1 MRDGG
6 LPAAGLRCFKI
17 SLRGCVSMKRFVSLL
32 LSAVLLLGLFAG
44 CRKEPAVGTQT
55 PDQWPGAAELAEAVF
70 SRSGFDGDTNGL
82 ERLSA
87 DKDEAVFLSDY
98 LANAYGLEDPWR
110 DAAVVRGT
118 GMSAFEVA
126 VVRMEDE
133 EAAARAAGALAD
145 YRADRQGD
153 FAGYAP
159 AEAELAARGSINQVG
174 PFAALFICPDTA
186 SADAAFQAAVNGD
199 LMPSQ
204 PVEGP
209 TVEADVDAVLGF
221 LYGQVQQ
228 YVSDDAVEWLDD
240 SDLAALGSYISGS
253 YGLGGDQWEDAAIVR
268 GTGEL
273 AFELA
278 VLRVKDEA
286 AAWDMMDVLSNY
298 LFDREARFAS
308 YAPDQED
315 LLHQAVVRSV
325 MVGSDGTFVLL
336 LACEDPEQAF
346 NKLTAALQ
354 PDSIGVVDRYGSGLV
369 PWTPEAD
376 SDYPDRV
383 KFVQPNE
390 DDMSLYDTS
399 AIRAAWESEDP
410 SSLSS
415 YDRDIYNVAK
425 RVLGQVLDNGMSDLE
440 KETAIYSWVVNNVDY
455 DWTHQDV
462 MRETPR
468 ESFTPYGGL
477 VNHAAVCL
485 GYAATFQLLCDL
497 AGVECITVVGAAFF
511 SQEDHGWNMVQLD
524 GKWYCVDVTWDAN
537 HREQGAV
544 WGTSGPDRWRYFNIT
559 SDEMAETDHQWDYAN
574 TPEAVTKGNGRG

>member
-1 MRDGG
+1 MYPTMR
-6 LPAAGLRCFKI
+6 
-17 SLRGCVSMKRFVSLL
+17 
-32 LSAVLLLGLFAG
+32 
-44 CRKEPAVGTQT
+44 
-55 PDQWPGAAELAEAVF
+55 W
-70 SRSGFDGDTNGL
+70 SG
-82 ERLSA
+82 
-87 DKDEAVFLSDY
+87 
-98 LANAYGLEDPWR
+98 W
-110 DAAVVRGT
+110 
-118 GMSAFEVA
+118 
-126 VVRMEDE
+126 
-133 EAAARAAGALAD
+133 
-145 YRADRQGD
+145 
-153 FAGYAP
+153 
-159 AEAELAARGSINQVG
+159 
-174 PFAALFICPDTA
+174 
-186 SADAAFQAAVNGD
+186 
-199 LMPSQ
+199 
-204 PVEGP
+204 
-209 TVEADVDAVLGF
+209 
-221 LYGQVQQ
+221 
-228 YVSDDAVEWLDD
+228 DD

-268 GTGEL
+268 GTGAL

-354 PDSIGVVDRYGSGLV
+354 PDSIGVVDRYDSGLV

-425 RVLGQVLDNGMSDLE
+425 QVLGQVLDNGMSDLE